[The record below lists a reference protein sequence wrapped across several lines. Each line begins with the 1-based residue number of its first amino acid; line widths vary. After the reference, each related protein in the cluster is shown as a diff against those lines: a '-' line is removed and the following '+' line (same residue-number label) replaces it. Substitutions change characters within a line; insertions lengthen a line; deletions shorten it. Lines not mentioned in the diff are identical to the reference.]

1 MKNASGE
8 SVTVLEP
15 AWRSFYVYYVAIFL
29 CWFGP
34 YLNPEFARSLWLSPT
49 VGLVLGIILLAGV
62 VYMKW
67 GSEYRLSPSGV
78 QKIRRYPPDREELAW
93 DQVARLE
100 IQRGLTHTLL
110 DIGNIVIKPREGLGA
125 EIVLTGLSHPKQVQ
139 DLMENLRR

>member
-1 MKNASGE
+1 MENMSGK

-15 AWRSFYVYYVAIFL
+15 AWRSFFVYYVAIFL

-34 YLNPEFARSLWLSPT
+34 HLNPEFAARLWLSPN

-67 GSEYRLSPSGV
+67 GSEYRFSATGV
-78 QKIRRYPPDREELAW
+78 QKVRRYPPGQEELTW
-93 DQVARLE
+93 DQVGRLE

-110 DIGNIVIKPREGLGA
+110 DIGNIAIKPREGMGS
-125 EIVLTGLSHPKQVQ
+125 EIVLTGVSHPKLVQ
-139 DLMENLRR
+139 ELMENLRR